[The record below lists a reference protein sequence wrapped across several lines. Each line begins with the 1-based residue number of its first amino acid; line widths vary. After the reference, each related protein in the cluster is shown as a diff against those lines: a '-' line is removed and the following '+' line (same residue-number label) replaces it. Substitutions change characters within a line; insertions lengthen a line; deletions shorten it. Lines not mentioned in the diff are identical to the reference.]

1 MDYHKILNNLGLSPN
16 QSRVYISLV
25 ESGPALVSTIA
36 HRSGLHRPTVY
47 QALPALIERGLVSVF
62 PKRKQKM
69 YVAESPE
76 KLRQLFD
83 QFSVQFQEMLPQLSR
98 NFSKKSSRP
107 LIKFLEGKKAIA
119 FVFED
124 IVRTLKRGEV
134 FYRYSSR
141 RATTKGDSF
150 MPKSYWELRDRKQ
163 LQRFVITNEPVSREK
178 KPRLERAVKVV
189 PRKFDLFEYDVTQLI
204 YADKIAFVDYNSHTA
219 VIIENPSIATF
230 QRKLF
235 ELLYNLL

>member
-1 MDYHKILNNLGLSPN
+1 MDFEKTLHRLGLTPN
-16 QSRVYISLV
+16 QSKVYTSLV

-47 QALPALIERGLVSVF
+47 LALPALIEQGLVSVF

-69 YVAESPE
+69 YVAEPPE
-76 KLRQLFD
+76 KLRRLFE

-98 NFSKKSSRP
+98 NYSKRSARP

-141 RATTKGDSF
+141 KATTNGDAYI
-150 MPKSYWELRDRKQ
+150 PKSYRELRDRKQ
-163 LQRFVITNEPVSREK
+163 LQRFVITNELVSKGKR
-178 KPRLERAVKVV
+178 PRLERAVKVV

-204 YADKIAFVDYNSHTA
+204 YADKIAFVDYSSQTA